1 MVSKPL
7 DESSLHYHTIEFKG
21 NLILESNTKNFRAAF
36 YRFLNSE
43 NAEEGIQ
50 LQIKDASRKDTI
62 PEDIVVVMSLAKM
75 KQSPMIAI
83 KPDQDVVAV
92 RASTV
97 QTVQTTSKETVT
109 VKVQPKIKVTTHGI
123 KATTITANGEID
135 TAFY

>member
-7 DESSLHYHTIEFKG
+7 DESSLCYHTIEFKG
-21 NLILESNTKNFRAAF
+21 NLTLESNTKNFRAAF

-50 LQIKDASRKDTI
+50 LQIKDASRKDAT

-75 KQSPMIAI
+75 RQSPMIAT
-83 KPDQDVVAV
+83 KPDQDVVAF

-97 QTVQTTSKETVT
+97 QTVQMTKAEKVA
-109 VKVQPKIKVTTHGI
+109 VKVPPKIKVTTHGV
-123 KATTITANGEID
+123 KATIITANGEID